1 MCLAMIKERIRKM
14 KKQMKLVVC
23 AVAAA
28 LMLGVVGC
36 GGGNSAD
43 SIADKCVDCLK
54 DADFDGMRQV
64 STGGMIQWIDG
75 AERKYDEIAKLLGEK
90 KAKKFKDTY
99 DDLKYEI
106 GEAAGGDAKV
116 MVPIKIN
123 GQSTPMTLIKLGDKW
138 RIEKFDFPII

>member
-1 MCLAMIKERIRKM
+1 MRKQIKF
-14 KKQMKLVVC
+14 VVYT
-23 AVAAA
+23 VAAI
-28 LMLGVVGC
+28 LMLGVAGC
-36 GGGNSAD
+36 GGGDSAD

-54 DADFDGMRQV
+54 DADFDGMRQM

-75 AERKYDEIAKLLGEK
+75 AERKYDEIAKLLGDK
-90 KAKKFKDTY
+90 KAKKFKGTY

-106 GEAAGGDAKV
+106 GEVIGGGEKIT
-116 MVPIKIN
+116 VPVKIN

>member
-1 MCLAMIKERIRKM
+1 M

-23 AVAAA
+23 AVAAM
-28 LMLGVVGC
+28 LMFGMAGC

-54 DADFDGMRQV
+54 DADFDGMRQMA
-64 STGGMIQWIDG
+64 TGDMIQWIDR

-90 KAKKFKDTY
+90 KAKKFKGTY

-106 GEAAGGDAKV
+106 GDVVGGDAKV
-116 MVPIKIN
+116 TVPVKIN
-123 GQSTPMTLIKLGDKW
+123 GQSTPITLIKLGDKW

>member
-1 MCLAMIKERIRKM
+1 M
-14 KKQMKLVVC
+14 KKLIKGVVLT
-23 AVAAA
+23 VATI

-54 DADFDGMRQV
+54 DADFDAMRQM
-64 STGGMIQWIDG
+64 STGGMIQWIDD
-75 AERKYDEIAKLLGEK
+75 AERKYEEIAKLLGEK

-116 MVPIKIN
+116 TVPIKIN
-123 GQSTPMTLIKLGDKW
+123 GQSTPMTLISIGGKW